1 MDYQEMQGLI
11 KGVMPTHNRRQ
22 RRALDRSFGE
32 FVAGVDKIVGDF
44 ERRLFDASEDEYR
57 GVYLD
62 CLSKFN
68 EVCFKA
74 EGSGFEFDKTWF
86 ATKYKSRI

>member
-11 KGVMPTHNRRQ
+11 KGVVPTHNRRQ

-32 FVAGVDKIVGDF
+32 FVAGVDKVAGDF

-57 GVYLD
+57 GIYRHYLN
-62 CLSKFN
+62 KFN
-68 EVCFKA
+68 AVCSKA
-74 EGSGFEFDKTWF
+74 EGFGFEIDKTWF